1 MLFSWLARR
10 RAYQAL
16 VDAEATRLVEREGG
30 AGYYTARAIVRLA
43 AVQGDRRA
51 IRFWG
56 LVARLVAKRTGLIPG
71 HSKIGRPES
80 EW

>member
-10 RAYQAL
+10 RDYQAL
-16 VDAEATRLVEREGG
+16 VDAEATRLVESEGG
-30 AGYYTARAIVRLA
+30 AGYYTAKAIKRI
-43 AVQGDRRA
+43 AVEDGDRA
-51 IRFWG
+51 AARFWVR
-56 LVARLVAKRTGLIPG
+56 VARQVANRTGLVPG

>member
-10 RAYQAL
+10 RDYQTL
-16 VDAEATRLVEREGG
+16 VDAEATRLIESEGG
-30 AGYYTARAIVRLA
+30 AGYYTAKAIKRLA
-43 AVQGDRRA
+43 VDQGDNA
-51 IRFWG
+51 AADFWVR
-56 LVARLVAKRTGLIPG
+56 VARQVTKRTGVVPG